1 MSSNYSFQTS
11 LPAFTD
17 NQVNK
22 RRQCDEILAFIVKGA
37 NNLLQLSQLTG
48 LPQSTVSGRCN
59 DLIEE
64 GKIKYEGFTVYN
76 DRKRKRI
83 VVIKKV
89 AAKQSELFFV
99 SKSNENA

>member
-1 MSSNYSFQTS
+1 MSNYSFATS
-11 LPAFTD
+11 YPAFTD

-22 RRQCDEILAFIVKGA
+22 RKQTDEILAFIVKGA

-64 GKIKYEGFTVYN
+64 GKIKYEGFTVYA

-89 AAKQSELFFV
+89 AAKQSELFFMP
-99 SKSNENA
+99 